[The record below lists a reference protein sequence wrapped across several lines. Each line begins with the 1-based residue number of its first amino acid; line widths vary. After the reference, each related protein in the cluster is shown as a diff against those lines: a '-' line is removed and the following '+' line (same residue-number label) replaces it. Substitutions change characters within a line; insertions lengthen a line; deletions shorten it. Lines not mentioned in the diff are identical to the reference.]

1 MSANLPK
8 QWLDRATEDL
18 IVAHLLLD
26 EEHFSH
32 ACFLSQQA
40 IEKAIK
46 ALLLHLTGAYPRTHR
61 LVDLLTKAVTSDQS
75 LTNFLTDC
83 AIVDQYYIPTRYPD
97 SIPGGLATGLPGEAE
112 AREAVEIAERLL
124 AAITPKLP
132 LENEIEEI
140 DSEERIGDE

>member
-18 IVAHLLLD
+18 IVAQLLLG

-61 LVDLLTKAVTSDQS
+61 LVDLLTEAATFDQL
-75 LTNFLTDC
+75 LTHFLADC
-83 AIVDQYYIPTRYPD
+83 ATACAGPAGRQRSLYCGTY
-97 SIPGGLATGLPGEAE
+97 
-112 AREAVEIAERLL
+112 ARNTAS
-124 AAITPKLP
+124 P
-132 LENEIEEI
+132 LYVAC
-140 DSEERIGDE
+140 